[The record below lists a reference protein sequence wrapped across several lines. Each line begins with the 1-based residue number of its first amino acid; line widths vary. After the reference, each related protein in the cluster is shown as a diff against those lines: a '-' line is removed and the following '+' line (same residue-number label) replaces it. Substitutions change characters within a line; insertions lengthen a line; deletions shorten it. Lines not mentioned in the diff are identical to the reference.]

1 MPGKMKEPQSY
12 GSEADWTTGKVG
24 GEVTDQAAEPRPE
37 HREFYDDK
45 RESEHNASY
54 QGGLNSPVQM
64 AENRAFRG
72 SGGNGE
78 PEESVPRVTTEDGG
92 ARRDSFF
99 KRRDYE

>member
-12 GSEADWTTGKVG
+12 GSEKDWTTGNVG

-45 RESEHNASY
+45 RDSEHNDGY
-54 QGGLNSPVQM
+54 EGGRNSPVQM
-64 AENRAFRG
+64 AENRSFRG
-72 SGGNGE
+72 TGSGDF
-78 PEESVPRVTTEDGG
+78 EESIPRVTTEEGG
-92 ARRDSFF
+92 ARRDSYF

>member
-1 MPGKMKEPQSY
+1 MPGRMKEPQSY
-12 GSEADWTTGKVG
+12 GSEGDWTSGKVG

-45 RESEHNASY
+45 RESEHNESY

-72 SGGNGE
+72 TGSGE
-78 PEESVPRVTTEDGG
+78 PEASIPRVTTAEGG